1 MVPLTPTNVYDTM
14 HRRCV
19 WLVEALSDL
28 IDQLPIH
35 YTYSIHQSFGIDLGF
50 EKSALFDILDKFFRK
65 KDKILYV
72 YSKWEK

>member
-1 MVPLTPTNVYDTM
+1 M
-14 HRRCV
+14 
-19 WLVEALSDL
+19 EALSDL

-65 KDKILYV
+65 KGKILYV